1 MPINIIY
8 IEDDS
13 IEAELFTLGMST
25 RGINVLHV
33 PDTEPHSLNALK
45 MPHFASA
52 RAVFIDMWIG
62 ATSGVD
68 IARTLREQG
77 DIRPFFL
84 LTAGENP
91 DPPVLQQLN
100 VVYLQKPA
108 NFNKVAKIVAGL

>member
-1 MPINIIY
+1 MPIDIVY
-8 IEDDS
+8 IEDDHT
-13 IEAELFTLGMST
+13 EAELFSLGMST

-33 PDTEPHSLNALK
+33 PDTELNSLSALVSSTY
-45 MPHFASA
+45 ASA

-62 ATSGVD
+62 VTSGLD

-77 DIRPFFL
+77 DSRPFFL

-91 DPPVLQQLN
+91 DPNSLKQLN

-108 NFNKVAKIVAGL
+108 NFNKVATMVAAL